1 MKDTPQHSMN
11 PPDDKGGAP
20 DTYEDLAEASKG
32 RGGLFGRVNQ
42 AFQDALTS
50 SRGTR
55 ERSPVE
61 EAWEDPAVTADDL
74 AIRRAK
80 TVKPQRMIVPEGVI
94 IDGSMTSGSETEIA
108 GRVEGDVTVEGRLY
122 LGASALV
129 SGNVRATSC
138 RVDGLVEGRMECTE
152 ELELGT
158 SGRLNADTM
167 AGKRIILAGQVF
179 GNVATGGILRL
190 VSSGRLTGDI
200 RARRLII
207 EEGAQFNG
215 GCTMRAPAQRR
226 EAPKPE

>member
-1 MKDTPQHSMN
+1 VKDTSERSMN
-11 PPDDKGGAP
+11 PFDEAGKP
-20 DTYEDLAEASKG
+20 DTSEELAEAGKG

-42 AFQDALTS
+42 AFQEALTS

-55 ERSPVE
+55 EHSPVP
-61 EAWEDPAVTADDL
+61 EAKDDSHVTADDL
-74 AIRRAK
+74 AIHRAK

-94 IDGSMTSGSETEIA
+94 IDGSMTSGSETEIS

-122 LGASALV
+122 LGATALV

-190 VSSGRLTGDI
+190 VSSGKLTGDI

-207 EEGAQFNG
+207 EEGAMFNG

-226 EAPKPE
+226 ETPKQD

>member
-1 MKDTPQHSMN
+1 MKDTAQRGAH
-11 PPDDKGGAP
+11 PPDDKKGAP
-20 DTYEDLAEASKG
+20 DTYEDLADAGKS
-32 RGGLFGRVNQ
+32 RSGLFGRVNQ
-42 AFQDALTS
+42 AFQEALTS

-55 ERSPVE
+55 DRPVVVETRE
-61 EAWEDPAVTADDL
+61 EPAAVADDL
-74 AIRRAK
+74 AIRRSK
-80 TVKPQRMIVPEGVI
+80 SVKQQRMIVPEGAI
-94 IDGSMTSGSETEIA
+94 IDGSMTCGAETEIS

-138 RVDGLVEGRMECTE
+138 RVDGHVEGRMECAE

-167 AGKRIILAGQVF
+167 AGKRIILAGEVI

-215 GCTMRAPAQRR
+215 GCTMRPPAQRR
-226 EAPKPE
+226 EPPKPG